1 MTGEPSA
8 AYALEH
14 FAKDKTHT
22 GAIMIEKKFWG
33 AAMVALVM
41 IGVTACG
48 GDANAN
54 GDDMAEAETAELVAA
69 DAELDVTEAE
79 AAMDGAEAA
88 MEVVDQELPEGVTVA
103 MVEEGKGIYSGAGIC
118 MSCHGPVGEGIPN
131 LGANLTDD
139 EWLHVD
145 GSYEQIVENIMEGV
159 TAQESSSGVPMP
171 AKGGTAITDDQV
183 KAVAAYVW
191 TLSQ

>member
-1 MTGEPSA
+1 M
-8 AYALEH
+8 
-14 FAKDKTHT
+14 
-22 GAIMIEKKFWG
+22 EKKIWG
-33 AAMVALVM
+33 LTLVALVA
-41 IGVTACG
+41 IGLSACS
-48 GDANAN
+48 GDASAN
-54 GDDMAEAETAELVAA
+54 GNGEADEAPAQAEMTATPEAEAEVAEA
-69 DAELDVTEAE
+69 DA
-79 AAMDGAEAA
+79 MP
-88 MEVVDQELPEGVTVA
+88 QELPEGVTPA

-118 MSCHGPVGEGIPN
+118 MSCHGANGEGIPN

-145 GSYEQIVENIMEGV
+145 GSYEQIVENIMTGV

-191 TLSQ
+191 TLSK